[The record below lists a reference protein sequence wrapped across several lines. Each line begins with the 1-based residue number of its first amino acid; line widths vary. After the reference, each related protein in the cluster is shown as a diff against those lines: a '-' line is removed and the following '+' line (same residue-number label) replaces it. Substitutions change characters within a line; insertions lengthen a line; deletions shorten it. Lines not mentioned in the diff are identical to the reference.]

1 MSPRSEMRRT
11 STTGD
16 TTTRFVATLLFI
28 VIALSIACT
37 QTARFVYFGQLEIW
51 SSKI

>member
-1 MSPRSEMRRT
+1 MRSPSEMRRT
-11 STTGD
+11 SATR
-16 TTTRFVATLLFI
+16 TTRFVATLLFI

-37 QTARFVYFGQLEIW
+37 HAARFVYVGQLEIG

>member
-1 MSPRSEMRRT
+1 MRRMSPAV
-11 STTGD
+11 D
-16 TTTRFVATLLFI
+16 TATRFVATLLFI

-37 QTARFVYFGQLEIW
+37 HAARCVYFGQLEIL

>member
-1 MSPRSEMRRT
+1 MRRT
-11 STTGD
+11 SD
-16 TTTRFVATLLFI
+16 TTTRFVATLPFI

-37 QTARFVYFGQLEIW
+37 QTARCVYFGQLGIE

>member
-1 MSPRSEMRRT
+1 MRRPST
-11 STTGD
+11 TTGD
-16 TTTRFVATLLFI
+16 TTRFVATLPFI

-37 QTARFVYFGQLEIW
+37 HAARCVHFGQLEIR

>member
-1 MSPRSEMRRT
+1 MRRT
-11 STTGD
+11 SD
-16 TTTRFVATLLFI
+16 IDMATRFVATLLFI

-37 QTARFVYFGQLEIW
+37 HAARFVYVGQLEIG

>member
-1 MSPRSEMRRT
+1 MRRT
-11 STTGD
+11 RD
-16 TTTRFVATLLFI
+16 TTRFVATLLFV

-37 QTARFVYFGQLEIW
+37 HAARCVYVGQLEIL

>member
-1 MSPRSEMRRT
+1 MRRPAT
-11 STTGD
+11 TTGD
-16 TTTRFVATLLFI
+16 TATRFVARLLFI

-37 QTARFVYFGQLEIW
+37 HAARCVHFGQLEIG

>member
-11 STTGD
+11 SD
-16 TTTRFVATLLFI
+16 TMTFVATVLFV
-28 VIALSIACT
+28 VIALSIDCT
-37 QTARFVYFGQLEIW
+37 QAARCVYFGQLEIL

>member
-1 MSPRSEMRRT
+1 MTRMS
-11 STTGD
+11 D
-16 TTTRFVATLLFI
+16 TTRFVATLLFI

-37 QTARFVYFGQLEIW
+37 QTARCVYVGQLGIL

>member
-1 MSPRSEMRRT
+1 MRT
-11 STTGD
+11 SATR
-16 TTTRFVATLLFI
+16 TTRFVAALLFI

-37 QTARFVYFGQLEIW
+37 HAARFVYVGQLEIG

>member
-1 MSPRSEMRRT
+1 MRRT
-11 STTGD
+11 STSRP
-16 TTTRFVATLLFI
+16 TRFVAMLLFI

-37 QTARFVYFGQLEIW
+37 HAARYVRVGQLEIL

>member
-1 MSPRSEMRRT
+1 MRRT
-11 STTGD
+11 SD
-16 TTTRFVATLLFI
+16 TTTRFVARLLFI

-37 QTARFVYFGQLEIW
+37 HAARCVYFGQLEIW

>member
-1 MSPRSEMRRT
+1 MRRT
-11 STTGD
+11 SD
-16 TTTRFVATLLFI
+16 TAARFVATLLFI

-37 QTARFVYFGQLEIW
+37 HAARFVYVGQLEIG